1 MSLKDKIATIC
12 REMYGADGVD
22 YSELAEQRL
31 AVRFFSTWL
40 MLRGIILITEK
51 SNFFSIF
58 VKTYT
63 AAGYGTL
70 PICMAKT
77 QYSLSTDA
85 AAKVIYLLQP
95 FSLSDVLVTVQ
106 QYSHNVFV
114 LTMAGSSNWI
124 QSSCSRCTRCCRCRL
139 HLPYLWRHHDRARST
154 NPPWILW
161 CGHGPSDRPRH
172 RPLLD

>member
-1 MSLKDKIATIC
+1 
-12 REMYGADGVD
+12 
-22 YSELAEQRL
+22 
-31 AVRFFSTWL
+31 

-114 LTMAGSSNWI
+114 FNDGREFQLDSEFLFAMYALLSVQVT
-124 QSSCSRCTRCCRCRL
+124 
-139 HLPYLWRHHDRARST
+139 ST
-154 NPPWILW
+154 L
-161 CGHGPSDRPRH
+161 SVETS
-172 RPLLD
+172 